1 MISIGLYCVLH
12 RYAEGT
18 PEHRK
23 ANTYLAGGF
32 RGILFCLTGDLDYF
46 NAFFKAPNWN
56 SASPCI
62 HCPATTSGPNTWSD
76 FLPTAM
82 WRGQVYTKAIWNA
95 MDTNLHKLSLLT
107 LPGCSCWTV
116 SYDWMHC
123 KYLGFDQ
130 YSHGSTF
137 AVLVHMVMPSSPE
150 ENLKTAWEFLK
161 SYFKTNKTP
170 TPFRYIN
177 KLSMFVRVNRFP
189 KLRGKASEVRHLG
202 PALCALWDAYM
213 NLAISLHRKI
223 LTMLK
228 CNVKLE
234 QMLTEYQED
243 FAFPAGPGQTF
254 EETCN
259 NMLLLRTQ
267 VANHFVEEG
276 LQYYDITSKSHFCQ
290 HIAMLARHISP
301 RCTWA
306 FMGEDQ
312 MRRLQKV
319 AKACAPGNAVGVQS
333 VKLARHYRLGLHL
346 LLEG

>member
-1 MISIGLYCVLH
+1 MCCFLCAY
-12 RYAEGT
+12 RYAKGT
-18 PEHRK
+18 PEQRK
-23 ANTYLAGGF
+23 AGSSLAGGF

-46 NAFFKAPNWN
+46 NSVFKAPNWN
-56 SASPCI
+56 SASPCLL
-62 HCPATTSGPNTWSD
+62 CPATTSGGNTWSD
-76 FLPTAM
+76 FKATAL

-95 MDTNLHKLSLLT
+95 MDTNLHKLSLLQ
-107 LPGCSCWTV
+107 LPGCSCWTL

-130 YSHGSTF
+130 YSHGSTL
-137 AVLVHMVMPSSPE
+137 AVLVHMLMAGSPE
-150 ENLKTAWEFLK
+150 DNLRVAWQFLK
-161 SYFKTNKTP
+161 SFFKTHNTP

-202 PALCALWDAYM
+202 PALCALWHHYM
-213 NLAISLHRKI
+213 NPAISLHRKI
-223 LTMLK
+223 LAMLK
-228 CNVKLE
+228 CNVALE
-234 QMLTEYQED
+234 QMLTEFKEE
-243 FAFPAGPGQTF
+243 FSLPAGPGQTF

-259 NMLLLRTQ
+259 NMLLLHTE
-267 VANHFVEEG
+267 VANHFLEEG

-346 LLEG
+346 LLEE